1 MSVPSFALIKSKFPE
16 FARPFYE
23 AFIHKKV
30 DSQYDLAVAIPSGAK
45 RAFLWFT
52 TFGTVHI
59 ACILEVAKNQSI
71 QDSVHVLHQSNKYPK
86 SYYAGTLL
94 SGYLIEGL
102 KYFIA
107 DDLFCFKGY
116 EFGNPLPIP
125 HIQKQKAFL
134 DFFEGIG
141 VPDVDPEYRIYC
153 IVMWKRSHDVER
165 SEEDGVKD
173 TIGYDVK
180 HVQYRSSNYVL
191 PFANVPAPKNPWTM
205 VGGSTIEDQ
214 IDYVPKTNWSDL
226 TNKYKKQLP
235 NLNINFSAPIH
246 RKNTLFWVS
255 ADIMYDMYYLYTK
268 NDIVFQHAGIPNFQ
282 TSVMMNKL
290 FRVICENDVLDK
302 VEESEDEE
310 DFEDIREDKHVDLNK
325 KVLME
330 CRFYP
335 QFKKWVPIRTI
346 TRDFERHVPPI
357 EEFLYTK
364 NKINNGVSPHHHN
377 ASNASNNQYHKY
389 NNKIPRFERIHHSTR
404 PY

>member
-1 MSVPSFALIKSKFPE
+1 MSVPSSALIKSKFPE
-16 FARPFYE
+16 FARPSYE

-52 TFGTVHI
+52 TIGSVHI
-59 ACILEVAKNQSI
+59 ACILEVAKNQFI
-71 QDSVHVLHQSNKYPK
+71 QDSIHVLQKKYPK
-86 SYYAGTLL
+86 SYYLGTLL
-94 SGYLIEGL
+94 SGYVIDGP

-125 HIQKQKAFL
+125 HVQKQQAFL
-134 DFFEGIG
+134 DFFEGMAG
-141 VPDVDPEYRIYC
+141 QDDDPVYRIYC
-153 IVMWKRSHDVER
+153 IVMWKRS
-165 SEEDGVKD
+165 DGDGNDLPKD

-191 PFANVPAPKNPWTM
+191 PFANVPSPKNPWTL
-205 VGGSTIEDQ
+205 VGSTIEDQ

-255 ADIMYDMYYLYTK
+255 ADITYDMYYLYTK
-268 NDIVFQHAGIPNFQ
+268 NDFVFQHAGIPNFQ
-282 TSVMMNKL
+282 TSIMMNKL

-335 QFKKWVPIRTI
+335 QFKKWVPIRTV

-364 NKINNGVSPHHHN
+364 NKTNGGVNHQCHANNNNNNNHNHH
-377 ASNASNNQYHKY
+377 YHKY
-389 NNKIPRFERIHHSTR
+389 NNKIPRFERIHHFTR